1 MIRSH
6 SCLTNGFHI
15 VHETTREFVNKLPI
29 SDHKENDPTLCII
42 VFSLHIS
49 ILKHP
54 QSVHNHTVQYSNI
67 NVSPLLT
74 FHEGTRLMAADGYL
88 FKHIDLKDKDR
99 FQIANNVCHIFY
111 LLILVK
117 PLQKLDKHRMCFLLT
132 QENCM
137 KEVLSFHS
145 VED

>member
-1 MIRSH
+1 MNVKSGSTYFQLLFSFFSMIRSH

-54 QSVHNHTVQYSNI
+54 QSVHNHTMQCSNI

-111 LLILVK
+111 LLI
-117 PLQKLDKHRMCFLLT
+117 
-132 QENCM
+132 
-137 KEVLSFHS
+137 
-145 VED
+145 

>member
-1 MIRSH
+1 MYDLFFFLMTLNGPCRSRDITQSQQITKFLFFFNFVQTLWAYLQKKHQGDRQLMNVKSGSTYFQLLFSFFSMIRSH

-54 QSVHNHTVQYSNI
+54 QSVHNHTMQCSNI

-74 FHEGTRLMAADGYL
+74 
-88 FKHIDLKDKDR
+88 
-99 FQIANNVCHIFY
+99 
-111 LLILVK
+111 
-117 PLQKLDKHRMCFLLT
+117 
-132 QENCM
+132 
-137 KEVLSFHS
+137 
-145 VED
+145 